1 LKNKR
6 PLFYVLGALAVA
18 ALLAWASHRTHFQWS
33 VLGNQMRHLSW
44 AHIALGFG
52 LIYIAFVVRS
62 VRWARFLKPR
72 RPTGPLELLGTQVIG
87 FTAVALLGRV
97 ADLTRPYLV
106 ARKTRSDLSM
116 QVAVY
121 TLERMFD
128 MGSMATVFAFAL
140 LFAPDRATL
149 PHPEIARKAAF
160 GALLVTVGL
169 VAVAVAIRFSGESI
183 ARWVESRLRSARGL
197 ALAAKVRA
205 FRDGLAVIG
214 TIGDFLAGAG
224 LSLLMWALIVSA
236 YLSAA
241 RAFTGSPVLAS
252 MTLAR
257 CVVMMAASMASSV
270 VSIPVLSWF
279 AQIFAIQQTL
289 QQIFGVAPEPALGCA
304 AMVLLVSFLSVVPVG
319 LLWAHFDRISLKDVA
334 HESEHLAEEPVGT
347 RA

>member
-1 LKNKR
+1 LKSKR
-6 PLFYVLGALAVA
+6 PLLYVLGAAALA

-33 VLGNQMRHLSW
+33 VLGEQMRHLSW
-44 AHIALGFG
+44 GHVVFG
-52 LIYIAFVVRS
+52 MALIYLAFVVRA
-62 VRWARFLKPR
+62 VRWSRFLKPR
-72 RPTGPLELLGTQVIG
+72 RPTGSFELLGTQVIG

-128 MGSMATVFAFAL
+128 MGSMATVFALAL

-149 PHPEIARKAAF
+149 PHPEVARKAAF
-160 GALLVTVGL
+160 GALLVTIALVGI
-169 VAVAVAIRFSGESI
+169 AIAIRFSGESI
-183 ARWVESRLRSARGL
+183 ARWTEGRFARRGA

-205 FRDGLAVIG
+205 FRDGLSVIG
-214 TIGDFLAGAG
+214 TLGDFLAGAG
-224 LSLLMWALIVSA
+224 LSLLMWGMIVTA

-241 RAFTGSPVLAS
+241 RAFTGSPVLSS

-304 AMVLLVSFLSVVPVG
+304 AMVLLVTFLCVVPAG
-319 LLWAHFDRISLKDVA
+319 LLWAHFDRISLKAVSQ
-334 HESEHLAEEPVGT
+334 ESEHLSEEAVGS